1 MEKLAKARA
10 TLTFATLCKIAAAA
24 VVIAVAGCKTAP
36 ELSLWRDG
44 TPAKAALLEYLEAV
58 TDEGSPDFIPPAER
72 VAVFDFDGTLFC
84 ETDPTYFDWLL
95 FERRVLDDSSFHP
108 TEEQRAAALASR
120 NGVSIP
126 GLTSDRER
134 MMAAAYGGMTL
145 KEFGA
150 FVRAFMDE
158 PHAGFS
164 GLKQGEAFYRPML
177 EVVRLLAAREFRV
190 YVCSGSDRLILRE
203 VVPPVIDLPPDRLIG
218 SDSVMV
224 ARRQNGINGLYYTY
238 QQDDELVLGGE
249 SVIKNLQMNKIPAIV
264 KEIGVQPVLAF
275 GNSFSDAS
283 MLNYTLSRNPRR
295 AIGFMLLCDDVERE
309 YGNLSK
315 AGELRAA
322 CGKNGWVPVSMKDDW
337 ATIYGDGVKPTRRL
351 KNRR

>member
-1 MEKLAKARA
+1 MKKL
-10 TLTFATLCKIAAAA
+10 LCMVFMAIGVSCGLSASAANF
-24 VVIAVAGCKTAP
+24 
-36 ELSLWRDG
+36 LSLWCDG
-44 TPAKAALLEYLEAV
+44 TPAKAALLEYVDAV
-58 TDEGSPDFIPPAER
+58 TDKGSPDYIPPAER

-95 FERRVLDDSSFHP
+95 FERRVLDDPSFHP
-108 TEEQRAAALASR
+108 TEEQRAAALSSR
-120 NGVSIP
+120 KGVSTP
-126 GLTSDRER
+126 GLTPDRER
-134 MMAAAYGGMTL
+134 MMAEAYCGMTL

-164 GLKQGEAFYRPML
+164 GMKQGEAFYRPML
-177 EVVRLLAAREFRV
+177 ELVRLLAAREFRV

-218 SDSVMV
+218 SDTVLV
-224 ARRQNGINGLYYTY
+224 ARRQNGADGLSYTY
-238 QQDDELVLGGE
+238 RRDDELVLGGKC
-249 SVIKNLQMNKIPAIV
+249 VIKNLQMNKIPAIV

-295 AIGFMLLCDDVERE
+295 SLAFMLLCDDVERE

-322 CGKNGWVPVSMKDDW
+322 CGKNGWMPFSMKDDW
-337 ATIYGDGVKPTRRL
+337 TTIYGDGVKATRRL
-351 KNRR
+351 KNKR